1 MSYTRFAA
9 VIGAAVT
16 LLVAAPVTS
25 APQQGLITQKVLSLD
40 MALSMAQGAL
50 AKCRSSN
57 YQVTVTVLD
66 SDGIVRAIARDDGA
80 SVMTVDGS
88 RRKAYTALV
97 FQRPSAETA
106 EGWRKAGFVPRVE
119 GIIALPG
126 GLPIK
131 AGDEVVGAIGV
142 SGSPGGDKDVACA
155 EAGIAKVASQL
166 K

>member
-25 APQQGLITQKVLSLD
+25 VSQGLITQKALPLD
-40 MALSMAQGAL
+40 MALNIAQGAL
-50 AKCRSSN
+50 QACRAN
-57 YQVTVTVLD
+57 GYHVTVTVLD
-66 SDGIVRAIARDDGA
+66 GSGIVKALARDDGA
-80 SVMTVDGS
+80 SVMTIDGS

-97 FQRPSAETA
+97 FGRPSADTA

-155 EAGIAKVASQL
+155 EDGIAKVASQL